1 MVPSEKNAAEYC
13 PQEES
18 LEEIKIDHKGEGCP
32 FFMLSTVPG
41 MEEMFY
47 R

>member
-1 MVPSEKNAAEYC
+1 MVPSKKMQLNIASRRK
-13 PQEES
+13 PGGD
-18 LEEIKIDHKGEGCP
+18 KIDHEDEGYP